1 MITNKVILVKVSGA
15 TRPMNESWS
24 SGNNTEAVRKEKNL
38 QTTNLS
44 VEETTFLQIH
54 LYFLASL
61 RVLLFVGETL

>member
-1 MITNKVILVKVSGA
+1 
-15 TRPMNESWS
+15 MNESGS
-24 SGNNTEAVRKEKNL
+24 SGNNTEAVRKEMNL